1 MADPSRPLHLH
12 EVVDIVGDQAVAY
25 MEHSVLAFRGDT
37 ADRGLELYGTWYVV
51 GGTGRWP
58 QVVNIWELVDGWA
71 GWERLCRATNLRR
84 QANEEL
90 ADWWREAYQRRTG
103 GHDRLLGALPGTATL
118 AELRARGTR
127 ATLFVHEL
135 SRVRPG
141 AGPDYLAALREQWAP
156 VAAEHGH
163 ELVGAWE
170 VLLGDTEVVTLWAT
184 SLEDHLA
191 LQRTTDAA
199 RGLVPGVDGDERVV
213 AWRHRARAWTTRW
226 REELLVPCPGTPMG
240 PDAWEGTSGG

>member
-1 MADPSRPLHLH
+1 MAPPSRPLHLH
-12 EVVDIVGDQAVAY
+12 EVIDIVGEQAVPY
-25 MEHSVLAFRGDT
+25 MERSVLGFRTGT

-58 QVVNIWELVDGWA
+58 QVVNIWELIDGWD

-84 QANEEL
+84 EANAEL
-90 ADWWREAYQRRTG
+90 GEWWLEAYQRRSG
-103 GHDRLLGALPGTATL
+103 GFDRLLGALPGTATL
-118 AELRARGTR
+118 ADIAAGGIGG
-127 ATLFVHEL
+127 TLFVHEL
-135 SRVRPG
+135 TEVRPG
-141 AGPDYLAALREQWAP
+141 AGPDYLAAVGERWAP

-163 ELVGAWE
+163 RLVGAWE

-184 SLEDHLA
+184 SLEHHVA
-191 LQRTTDAA
+191 LQRATDAA
-199 RGLVPGVDGDERVV
+199 RGVGPGVGDERIA
-213 AWRHRARAWTTRW
+213 AWHDEARGWRTRW